1 MAGCIE
7 QMDYEILL
15 KNTSFKQSTDYISE
29 HANEVYFVGAAFAVF
44 GRRLIG
50 APPVPVGIGPSYI
63 MVTYVKPCHGSF
75 VLKLPRDEEE
85 VAKIIAEDKRYKDT
99 EGKKSKKKSK
109 RVG

>member
-15 KNTSFKQSTDYISE
+15 KNASFKQTTHYISE
-29 HANEVYFVGAAFAVF
+29 HADEVYYVGAAFPVF

-50 APPVPVGIGPSYI
+50 APPVPVGVGPAYI

-85 VAKIIAEDKRYKDT
+85 VTRIVAEDKKYKD
-99 EGKKSKKKSK
+99 KRK

>member
-15 KNTSFKQSTDYISE
+15 KNASFKQSTDYITE
-29 HANEVYFVGAAFAVF
+29 HANEVYYVGAAFAVF

-50 APPVPVGIGPSYI
+50 SPPVPVGVSPSYI

-85 VAKIIAEDKRYKDT
+85 VARIVAEDKRYKET
-99 EGKKSKKKSK
+99 EGKKSKDNRS